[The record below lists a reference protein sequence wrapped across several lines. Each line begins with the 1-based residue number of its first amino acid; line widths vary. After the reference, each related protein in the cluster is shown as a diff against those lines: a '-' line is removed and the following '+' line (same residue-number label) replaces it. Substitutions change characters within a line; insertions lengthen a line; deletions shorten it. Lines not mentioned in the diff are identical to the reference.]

1 MATSFT
7 PITVISTTSGHRNHH
22 NHRNTSAFT
31 TSASSS
37 GKWWTPLF
45 GWSSDP
51 DYINNSSSTT
61 VTDGSVTVT
70 ETETS
75 DLDKRD
81 ECRSRSGSRFTPG
94 GFTEEKA
101 KQLRMKTVETNFHDV
116 MYHSAIASRLASDV
130 SGHNVDR

>member
-31 TSASSS
+31 ASASSS

-51 DYINNSSSTT
+51 DYIHNSSSTT
-61 VTDGSVTVT
+61 VIEGSESVT
-70 ETETS
+70 ETL

-81 ECRSRSGSRFTPG
+81 ECRSRSGSGSRFTPG